1 MAYILYLSI
10 ASALPLILCV
20 QSLLPLIPLLSF
32 QPCSKLHFPPN
43 KLSGFQIAIIILF
56 LFLKPS
62 LKQLRVVPSLKAA
75 HAEDS
80 RPSTHGAFELPDIR
94 LTMPVMVSRADM
106 ECYERATRAPNNAS
120 PTSGA
125 NSMFLLSPVTEPLML
140 LLLTRPACPILPL
153 GSVNVRNRFE
163 FLSPSECKTVSLRT
177 RLRAEASL
185 RRKGRRV
192 KRGMEFDVVIEAFGE
207 DTGYLIFRQV
217 MTILQFLNETVEP
230 RWQGLPQKEAVDVSP
245 GQESAYELLGEEAV
259 TLEEAAP
266 SIWAALCKDYNPIH
280 ISAIA
285 ARLFG
290 FPGKIAHGNHA
301 AAMMMEGLASSPES
315 ANRNLWLDSNRA
327 SFMEVEFRRPMVVPL
342 QLCVKVAPVASTPEP
357 DQTNRTIRM
366 ACSRI
371 DTWANIVDLD
381 DKIRH
386 VAKTHYKRIHA
397 SNSFEDRSQDAILAG
412 CIFIACRECNAPRT
426 FSEIQGFT
434 RVSRKEI
441 GGVYKSLERFL
452 AAANDEIVLRFHLYG
467 RDKSYVEGRIGW
479 LRIG

>member
-1 MAYILYLSI
+1 MAFVFYLSI
-10 ASALPLILCV
+10 ASALPLILCI

-32 QPCSKLHFPPN
+32 QPRSRLRFPPN
-43 KLSGFQIAIIILF
+43 KLSGFQIAIVILF
-56 LFLKPS
+56 LFLKSS
-62 LKQLRVVPSLKAA
+62 LKQLRVVPRLKAA
-75 HAEDS
+75 HAGDS
-80 RPSTHGAFELPDIR
+80 RPSTQGAFELPDIR

-125 NSMFLLSPVTEPLML
+125 NSIFLLSPVTEPLML
-140 LLLTRPACPILPL
+140 LLLARPACPILPL

-163 FLSPSECKTVSLRT
+163 FLSPGECKTVSLRT

-217 MTILQFLNETVEP
+217 MTVLQFLNETVEP
-230 RWQGLPQKEAVDVSP
+230 RWRGLPQKEAIDVNP
-245 GQESAYELLGEEAV
+245 GQESAYELLGEETV
-259 TLEEAAP
+259 TIEEAAP

-280 ISAIA
+280 VSAIV

-290 FPGKIAHGNHA
+290 FSGKIAHGNHA
-301 AAMMMEGLASSPES
+301 AAMMMEGLASSPRS
-315 ANRNLWLDSNRA
+315 VNRDLWLDSSRA

-342 QLCVKVAPVASTPEP
+342 QLYVKVALGASTPGS
-357 DQTNRTIRM
+357 DQTNRVIRM

-371 DTWANIVDLD
+371 DTWADIVDLD
-381 DKIRH
+381 DKVRH

-397 SNSFEDRSQDAILAG
+397 SKSFESRSQDAILAG
-412 CIFIACRECNAPRT
+412 CIFIACRECSIPRT
-426 FSEIQGFT
+426 FSEIHAFT
-434 RVSRKEI
+434 RVSKKEI
-441 GGVYKSLERFL
+441 GAVYKSLERFL
-452 AAANDEIVLRFHLYG
+452 AAANDEIVLQFRLYDK
-467 RDKSYVEGRIGW
+467 DKSYVEGRIGW
-479 LRIG
+479 LGTK